1 MKKIALLIVNCFL
14 LLSSCQSVSKSNDIM
29 IASDLHFLGDEIT
42 SKVEK
47 YNPSHMGADGRVQ
60 EADDSIVEA
69 IIDVAKEKKPGVL
82 ILSGDLVYN
91 GEKQSHIELANKLK
105 DVPKGTQVLV
115 TPGNHDILA
124 YETYSFASGELVKCK
139 NTTPEEFKEIYANHG
154 YNQALTLDTESL
166 SYIYALNDKQW
177 IVMLDS
183 AMYYQ
188 NEFNGFT
195 TTGGF
200 ILKSTQAWLEEYL
213 IKAQNEGI
221 EVITCMHHN
230 LAIHND
236 KFTSGYQLYNSEE
249 VINLLT
255 KYHVKLNLS
264 GHLHIQSIM
273 KCIGSNS
280 NEIVDIASN
289 SSIVYGNTYGYIK
302 TDGDYYQY
310 TNEFLPVKWETN
322 FKEYSL
328 NRFIDRYS
336 SMIKNKIDDSFTSD
350 EKEKIVQLVSK
361 ANAYYFAGR
370 SNEMKDELTANE
382 ELLNRFKT
390 TIENY
395 DNSYYKTYLEDS
407 IDKNN
412 VEIKISKN

>member
-1 MKKIALLIVNCFL
+1 MKKIALLIVNCLL

-29 IASDLHFLGDEIT
+29 IASDLHYLGDEIT
-42 SKVEK
+42 SKVDK
-47 YNPSHMGADGRVQ
+47 YNPSHMGLDGRVQ
-60 EADDSIVEA
+60 EADDSIVDS

-82 ILSGDLVYN
+82 ILSGDLAYN

-105 DVPKGTQVLV
+105 AVPKGTQVLV

-124 YETYSFASGELVKCK
+124 YDTYSFTNGELIKCK
-139 NTTPEEFKEIYANHG
+139 NTTPEEFKEIYANYG
-154 YNQALTLDTESL
+154 FNQALALDNESL
-166 SYIYALNDKQW
+166 SYIYELNNKQW

-188 NEFNGFT
+188 NDFNGFT

-200 ILKSTQAWLEEYL
+200 ILESTQAWLEEYL
-213 IKAQNEGI
+213 IKAQEKGI
-221 EVITCMHHN
+221 DVITCMHHN

-236 KFTSGYQLYNSEE
+236 KFTSGYQLYNSEAI
-249 VINLLT
+249 INLLT

-273 KCIGSNS
+273 KCVGSNNS
-280 NEIVDIASN
+280 EIVDIASN
-289 SSIVYGNTYGYIK
+289 SSIVYGNTYGYVK
-302 TDGDYYQY
+302 TDDNYYQY
-310 TNEFLPVKWETN
+310 TNEFLPVKWSEN
-322 FKEYSL
+322 FKDYSL

-336 SMIKNKIDDSFTSD
+336 SMIENKIDESFTID
-350 EKEKIVQLVSK
+350 EKEKIVYLVSK

-370 SNEMKDELTANE
+370 TSEMKDELKVNE
-382 ELLNRFKT
+382 ALLNRFKA
-390 TIENY
+390 TIDNY
-395 DNSYYKTYLEDS
+395 EESYYKTYLDDC